1 LLKIETASPR
11 SRRTSLLLVGEFAE
25 HGTELRALNDRGG
38 GSPEGELTTS
48 ILDQIARYEAIS
60 R

>member
-1 LLKIETASPR
+1 LREEL
-11 SRRTSLLLVGEFAE
+11 GE
-25 HGTELRALNDRGG
+25 HGTELRALNIRGV
-38 GSPEGELTTS
+38 GSPEGELTAS